1 MARPRGHGRKRTA
14 LEVVDGI
21 DLSDKE
27 AIVTGGSSGL
37 GLETARA
44 LAVAGARVEI
54 AGRDV
59 DAGEKAAAALRA
71 ETGNEQIVHRRL
83 DLASLESVSTF
94 IGRRAATGLPLHI
107 LVLNAGVMATPFGR
121 TENGFE
127 TQFGVNHLGHFAFA
141 TGLLPALRSA
151 GGARVVSVSS
161 RAHRRSDVD
170 FDDPNFVHTS
180 YDPWLAYGRS
190 KSANALF
197 SVGFSARFQSERILS
212 NAVSPGA
219 VLTGLQ
225 RHMSAEQVEA
235 RGWNDPANP
244 MMSTPSEGAATFV
257 WAAVAPELD
266 GVGGRYLEDCTFAE
280 PFEGGS
286 TGELPSGSYL
296 PRALDPARAGRLWD
310 LSERLLAA
318 AATAE

>member
-1 MARPRGHGRKRTA
+1 MSDDRKRTA
-14 LEVVDGI
+14 LEVVEGI
-21 DLSDKE
+21 DLSGKE

-37 GLETARA
+37 GFETARA
-44 LAVAGARVEI
+44 LAAAGARVVI

-59 DAGEKAAAALRA
+59 AAGEKAAATLRD
-71 ETGNEQIVHRRL
+71 ETGNEQVVHRRL

-94 IGRRAATGLPLHI
+94 AARHVATGRPLHI

-121 TENGFE
+121 TEDGFE
-127 TQFGVNHLGHFAFA
+127 TQFGINHLGHFVLA
-141 TGLLPALRSA
+141 TGLLPSLRSA

-170 FDDPNFVHTS
+170 FDDPNFVHTP

-197 SVGFSARFQSERILS
+197 SVGFSTRFAAEGILS

-225 RHMSAEQVEA
+225 RHMSAEQIAA
-235 RGWNDPANP
+235 RGWNDPENP
-244 MMSTPSEGAATFV
+244 SMSTPAEGAATFV

-266 GVGGRYLEDCTFAE
+266 GIGGRYLENCTFAE
-280 PFEGGS
+280 PFDSGV
-286 TGELPSGSYL
+286 TGELPDGCYL
-296 PRALDPARAGRLWD
+296 PRALDPARADRLWD
-310 LSERLLAA
+310 LSEGLLA
-318 AATAE
+318 TAVAG